1 VAGGGMAVAL
11 GGKIFK
17 QRVAE
22 CEDFDQVV
30 LDDSGTVMSQ
40 GFEGYMH
47 LLEIRTGRRRT
58 EEDRAMRYSGSKR
71 QRQKIAGKRPK

>member
-1 VAGGGMAVAL
+1 VAGGGTAVAL

-22 CEDFDQVV
+22 CEYSDRVV
-30 LDDSGTVMSQ
+30 LDGSGTVVSQ

-47 LLEIRTGRRRT
+47 QLEIRTGRRIT
-58 EEDRAMRYSGSKR
+58 EEDRAMRYGG
-71 QRQKIAGKRPK
+71 AGILLEETKKKKKT